1 MAFKQKIS
9 VMNKC
14 NWPLI
19 VDFGSVQIVR
29 YPLHSLI
36 LAVLSWINFVTWRQT
51 FKIKCKQCQNW
62 NYILVY
68 SKKKIYRTNFKKEEG
83 SFGYVNIT
91 TDFWYHF
98 LCVLHKRQFFPWNC
112 TILRNGG
119 EPGPFFQDQEFWKN
133 CDFSV

>member
-1 MAFKQKIS
+1 MTS
-9 VMNKC
+9 VR
-14 NWPLI
+14 
-19 VDFGSVQIVR
+19 IVR
-29 YPLHSLI
+29 HPLHSLI

-68 SKKKIYRTNFKKEEG
+68 SKKTYRTNFKKEEG

-112 TILRNGG
+112 TILKNGG
-119 EPGPFFQDQEFWKN
+119 RPGPFYSGSGILEKWRFFLLN
-133 CDFSV
+133 CVWIFKWRRAGPANTI